1 MKILSI
7 LPLCFFLLA
16 CQGKKSTSKD
26 NIPNDEAI
34 EYSWIENAASAKSWL
49 VDAIETTFKEK
60 EGDNPEIFTK
70 NYYAYKSDA
79 IGVGYDG
86 GMDENVFTAKWK
98 KDFDCK
104 FSGMG
109 TGFLISGQDWST
121 IKVTKCNLI
130 SSEKD
135 EDFIFDVIIHDDEA
149 NFDYKRKIDV
159 RSEKEQFLI
168 QDVLEFN

>member
-7 LPLCFFLLA
+7 LPLFIFLLA
-16 CQGKKSTSKD
+16 CNENKSAKKEHTLSEETTT
-26 NIPNDEAI
+26 
-34 EYSWIENAASAKSWL
+34 YSWIENAASAKSWL

-60 EGDNPEIFTK
+60 EGENPEIYTK
-70 NYYAYKSDA
+70 KYYSYKSDA

-86 GMDENVFTAKWK
+86 GMDEQAFTAKWK
-98 KDFDCK
+98 KEFDCK
-104 FSGMG
+104 YSGMG

-135 EDFIFDVIIHDDEA
+135 EDFIFDVNTHDEAA
-149 NFDYKRKIDV
+149 NFDYKRKIYV

-168 QDVLEFN
+168 RDVLEFN